1 MRSAVAFKF
10 SQDRGKLTENLVGLT
25 LQMRGEQK
33 VMFYWKNRGE
43 VDFVVKENNQ
53 LSAINVCF
61 SNIIPDREIKS
72 LLEFKEEFQNVKNLI
87 LLTEDLQKEEN
98 GIKFI
103 PLWKWLI

>member
-1 MRSAVAFKF
+1 
-10 SQDRGKLTENLVGLT
+10 
-25 LQMRGEQK
+25 
-33 VMFYWKNRGE
+33 
-43 VDFVVKENNQ
+43 VVKENNQ

-61 SNIIPDREIKS
+61 SNMIPDREIKS

-103 PLWKWLI
+103 PLWKWLIY